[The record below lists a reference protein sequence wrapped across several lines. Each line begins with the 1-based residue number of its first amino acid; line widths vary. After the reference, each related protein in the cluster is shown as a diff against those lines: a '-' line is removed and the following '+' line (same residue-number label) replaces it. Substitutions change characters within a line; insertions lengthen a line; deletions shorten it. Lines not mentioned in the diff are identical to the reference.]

1 MHNDKANKSIKESNE
16 NPSVSPKQRKKAIK
30 NYAKFEVI
38 VHICLACVSF
48 AMGLFVLQ
56 TFYACLA
63 QFGTA
68 WGTWCLEKILDKKSF
83 THKKYVRDIKK
94 CILCFAIFS
103 TLGYVSAKEGYKENF
118 LAGWQAFKEPSL
130 LREKPPTFNGHPEYL
145 QPKNMTALETEW
157 LDGQEGELVE
167 IFNNIC
173 VTQADY
179 EMAAGNNLSEQIKAE
194 VFLLG
199 DSYEV
204 CDWDDENEIQSKVG
218 ALIDERLSMGKKNI
232 FDSNATQEEKDEI
245 SAISENE
252 ENITETIYLN
262 KKIEDLHTRLN
273 YYSRL
278 PKAGLALLCS
288 NDYHL
293 LALIAYC
300 YDFEDNAKLYY
311 YVKSIQYGLEYI
323 SYSGLSDE
331 DIKSKLLWISARYQD
346 IYFTCKNTDEA
357 ALAQKL
363 AKAFK
368 NKADEY

>member
-1 MHNDKANKSIKESNE
+1 MHNDKTNKSLKKCNE
-16 NPSVSPKQRKKAIK
+16 NPPISPKQRKKAIK
-30 NYAKFEVI
+30 YYAKLEVI
-38 VHICLACVSF
+38 VHIFLSVLGF

-56 TFYACLA
+56 KFYDYL
-63 QFGTA
+63 FGIA
-68 WGTWCLEKILDKKSF
+68 AVCGTGLLEIILDKKSF
-83 THKKYVRDIKK
+83 VHKKYVREFKK
-94 CILCFAIFS
+94 CIFCFVMFS
-103 TLGYVSAKEGYKENF
+103 ILGYVSVKEGYKENV
-118 LAGWQAFKEPSL
+118 LAAWQAFKDPSRLRKEP
-130 LREKPPTFNGHPEYL
+130 PGFGGQPEYL
-145 QPKNMTALETEW
+145 HPKNMTTLEAKW
-157 LDGQEGELVE
+157 LDKQEGELVE
-167 IFNNIC
+167 TFNNIC

-179 EMAAGNNLSEQIKAE
+179 EKAADNNLSEKIKAE
-194 VFLLG
+194 VFFLG
-199 DSYEV
+199 GSYIIS
-204 CDWDDENEIQSKVG
+204 DWDDENEIQSKVY
-218 ALIDERLSMGKKNI
+218 ALIDARLSMEKENI

-252 ENITETIYLN
+252 ENITENIYLD
-262 KKIEDLHTRLN
+262 KKIENLYTRLN

-278 PKAGLALLCS
+278 PKARLALLCS

-331 DIKSKLLWISARYQD
+331 DIKSKLLWIAARYED
-346 IYFTCKNTDEA
+346 ISFACKDTDEA
-357 ALAQKL
+357 DWAQKL